1 MAITGGGDEM
11 KPIDVI
17 REVKLKANGQ
27 WQTILSNLGA
37 EVPLNKHTA
46 CPHCGGKDRFRFDDK
61 DGNGTFICNQC
72 GSGDG
77 LDLVQRVLGVSV
89 TEAAKEVAGMIGI
102 DTHSE
107 CPPAYCIHEVKVQQ
121 DVLRAQQ
128 AENKANE
135 QIEKHKRF
143 TERYSRA
150 IANAKQGESD
160 YLKAKGFESATVT
173 LLADGSLIIPLVD
186 TDGTITAAQT
196 INPNGEKRL
205 LLDSAKNGSYYPIN
219 EPVSI
224 STVIIAEG
232 LATAMTCHL
241 LNPEAYAV
249 AAIDAGNL
257 IHVAKAMRTKYP
269 ESQIIIAGDN
279 DIKPDQP
286 NTGKLAAEKAAKAV
300 NGIAVLPPTD
310 DKADWDDYRLSHG
323 IEAAKQVFSAELAQ
337 QEGNVVK
344 KDNVIR
350 IDAKKKIKTH
360 DDLGPF
366 FDKRHGGLYYIE
378 RKQNNTTGDID
389 EKETW
394 FSDEMETVG
403 IGSDGKDSYLVIQ
416 MRQEGSNRIIYE
428 AIPRRELGSP
438 QGWGRLRS
446 RGVNITTKR
455 GQLDLLANYLQRKGK
470 RDEWTITHTAGWHDG
485 AYVMPDGH
493 IIGRPSRPVAFCGG
507 TSAVAGYIVRGTTES
522 WRKHVG
528 NLIKGNQSM
537 ILGGLVAL
545 AAPLNS
551 LSGGSSFG
559 IHLFAQSS
567 AGKTTTVEAASSI
580 YGVPDEL
587 KLTWDATKYGLTI
600 EAASRNDGFMPIDE
614 IGQGNDV
621 RHVAG
626 SAYSLF
632 NGTGRIQGNKDGGN
646 KAILRWAIVALST
659 GEEDFETYLIRNGVT
674 PKAGQLVRLVSVPF
688 TDTVEFHSLDDG
700 DLHSR
705 AIKRAS
711 TQHCGAVGRE
721 WIEYLANNQDAA
733 NQKVA
738 FKENEWLSS
747 LPEDSS
753 SQVKRVATRFAM
765 LDATAE
771 LSTSITGWDVAECS
785 RFIRNSFNEW
795 LENYGTG
802 NREKYQVVKR
812 ARDFIQRYGL
822 TRFQPYTY
830 GKRNGD
836 LDRTYAGRM
845 TNLAGYLVSGRREDG
860 KNEYHIIPS
869 VFEDEILSGIQK
881 KLGAEALDEV
891 GILVRPESGRVDG
904 KTISINGSQQRFVVL
919 IDSEEE

>member
-1 MAITGGGDEM
+1 M

-17 REVKLKANGQ
+17 RDVKLKANGQ
-27 WQTILSNLGA
+27 WQNILSNLGA
-37 EVPLNKHTA
+37 EVPLNMHTA

-61 DGNGTFICNQC
+61 DGNGTFICSQC

-77 LDLVQRVLGVSV
+77 LDLVQRVLGGSV
-89 TEAAKEVAGMIGI
+89 TEAAYEVAGMIGI
-102 DTHSE
+102 DTSSDN
-107 CPPAYCIHEVKVQQ
+107 PPAYRSHEVKAQQ
-121 DVLRAQQ
+121 DALKAQQ
-128 AENKANE
+128 AQNQANE

-143 TERYSRA
+143 TARYSRT
-150 IANAKQGESD
+150 IANAKQGESE
-160 YLKAKGFESATVT
+160 YLKAKGFDSNTVT
-173 LLADGSLIIPLVD
+173 LLTDGSLIIPLMD
-186 TDGTITAAQT
+186 ADGTITAAQT
-196 INPNGEKRL
+196 IKPNGDKRL

-219 EPVSI
+219 EPVNV

-232 LATAMTCHL
+232 LATAMTCQL
-241 LNPEAYAV
+241 IQPEAHTV
-249 AAIDAGNL
+249 AAIDASNL
-257 IHVAKAMRTKYP
+257 IHVAKVMRTKYP

-279 DIKPDQP
+279 DSKNEV
-286 NTGKLAAEKAAKAV
+286 NTGKVKA
-300 NGIAVLPPTD
+300 
-310 DKADWDDYRLSHG
+310 
-323 IEAAKQVFSAELAQ
+323 EAAAREVSGYVSIPPCQGDWNDYLQSREREATASAFS
-337 QEGNVVK
+337 EGMYQPQDNMAMK
-344 KDNVIR
+344 EDNVIH
-350 IDAKKKIKTH
+350 IDAKKKVRPH
-360 DDLGPF
+360 DDLAPF

-378 RKQNNTTGDID
+378 RKQNNTTGEID

-394 FSDEMETVG
+394 FSDEMATVG

-416 MRQEGSNRIIYE
+416 MKQEGSNRIIYE

-493 IIGRPSRPVAFCGG
+493 IIGTPSRPVAFCGG
-507 TSAVAGYIVRGTTES
+507 TSAVAGYVVRGTDES
-522 WRKHVG
+522 WRKNVG
-528 NLIKGNQSM
+528 NLMKGNQSM

-646 KAILRWAIVALST
+646 KAVLRWAIVALST

-711 TQHCGAVGRE
+711 TQHCGAVGRA
-721 WIEYLANNQDAA
+721 WIEYLANNQDIA
-733 NQKVA
+733 NQKVT

-747 LPEDSS
+747 LPEEASP
-753 SQVKRVATRFAM
+753 QVKRVATRFAM

-771 LSTSITGWDVAECS
+771 LATSITGWDIAECS

-822 TRFQPYTY
+822 NRFQPYTY

-836 LDRTYAGRM
+836 LDRTYAGRI

-860 KNEYHIIPS
+860 KDEYHIIPS

-881 KLGAEALDEV
+881 KLGAEALDEA

-904 KTISINGSQQRFVVL
+904 KTISINGSQQRFIVL

>member
-1 MAITGGGDEM
+1 M

-493 IIGRPSRPVAFCGG
+493 IIGTSSRPVAFCGG

-522 WRKHVG
+522 WRKNVG
-528 NLIKGNQSM
+528 NLMKGNQSM

-711 TQHCGAVGRE
+711 TRHCGAVGRA

-733 NQKVA
+733 NQKVT
-738 FKENEWLSS
+738 FKEHEWLSS
-747 LPEDSS
+747 LPEDAS

>member
-1 MAITGGGDEM
+1 M

-27 WQTILSNLGA
+27 WQAILSHLGA
-37 EVPLNKHTA
+37 EVPLNTHTA
-46 CPHCGGKDRFRFDDK
+46 CPACGGKDRFRFDNK
-61 DGNGTFICNQC
+61 DDNGTFICNQC

-77 LDLVQRVLGVSV
+77 LDLVQKILGGSV
-89 TEAAKEVAGMIGI
+89 TEAAYEVANIIGI
-102 DTHSE
+102 DTRSA
-107 CPPAYCIHEVKVQQ
+107 CPPAYRRSEIKAQQ
-121 DVLRAQQ
+121 DELKAQQ
-128 AENKANE
+128 AEKQANE
-135 QIEKHKRF
+135 KREKHKRF
-143 TERYSRA
+143 IERYNRT
-150 IANAKQGESD
+150 IANVQRGRSD
-160 YLKAKGFESATVT
+160 YLKAKGLHGFEMD
-173 LLADGSLIIPLVD
+173 LLQDGSLIIPLLDACGV
-186 TDGTITAAQT
+186 ITGAQT
-196 INPNGEKRL
+196 IKPNGDKRL
-205 LLDSAKNGSYYPIN
+205 LSDSSKSGSYYPIN
-219 EPVSI
+219 EPVNV

-232 LATAMTCHL
+232 LATALTCHL
-241 LNPEAYAV
+241 IQPEAHTV

-257 IHVAKAMRTKYP
+257 IHVAKVMRVKYP
-269 ESQIIIAGDN
+269 ESKIIIAGDN
-279 DIKPDQP
+279 DIKPDQD

-300 NGIAVLPPTD
+300 NGVAVLPPTD

-323 IEAAKQVFSAELAQ
+323 IEAARQAFNGQVDQ
-337 QEGNVVK
+337 QAGEIVEAN
-344 KDNVIR
+344 NVIH
-350 IDAKKKIKTH
+350 IDAKKKVRPH
-360 DDLGPF
+360 DDLAPF

-378 RKQNNTTGDID
+378 RKQNNTTGEID

-394 FSDEMETVG
+394 FSDEMATVG
-403 IGSDGKDSYLVIQ
+403 IGSDGKDSYLVIE
-416 MRQEGSNRIIYE
+416 MKQEGSNRIIYE

-493 IIGRPSRPVAFCGG
+493 IIGTPSRPVAFCGG
-507 TSAVAGYIVRGTTES
+507 TSAVAGYIVRGTAES
-522 WRKHVG
+522 WRKNVG
-528 NLIKGNQSM
+528 NLMKGNQSM

-646 KAILRWAIVALST
+646 KAVLRWAIVALST

-711 TQHCGAVGRE
+711 TQHCGAVGRA
-721 WIEYLANNQDAA
+721 WIEYLANNQDMA
-733 NQKVA
+733 NQKVT

-747 LPEDSS
+747 LPEEASP
-753 SQVKRVATRFAM
+753 QVKRVATRFAM

-771 LSTSITGWDVAECS
+771 LSASITGWDSGECS

-822 TRFQPYTY
+822 NRFQPYTY

-836 LDRTYAGRM
+836 LDRVYAGRI

-860 KNEYHIIPS
+860 KDEYHIIPS

-881 KLGAEALDEV
+881 KLGAEALEEA

>member
-1 MAITGGGDEM
+1 MTNRIKAKE
-11 KPIDVI
+11 
-17 REVKLKANGQ
+17 KLSEWSDSLFASVYQ
-27 WQTILSNLGA
+27 WIKQ
-37 EVPLNKHTA
+37 
-46 CPHCGGKDRFRFDDK
+46 
-61 DGNGTFICNQC
+61 GTPPQK
-72 GSGDG
+72 
-77 LDLVQRVLGVSV
+77 
-89 TEAAKEVAGMIGI
+89 EAADASI
-102 DTHSE
+102 
-107 CPPAYCIHEVKVQQ
+107 
-121 DVLRAQQ
+121 L
-128 AENKANE
+128 
-135 QIEKHKRF
+135 
-143 TERYSRA
+143 RYSVEHRLNSLA
-150 IANAKQGESD
+150 VCMRSLVMEG
-160 YLKAKGFESATVT
+160 TVT
-173 LLADGSLIIPLVD
+173 PDWFIEQGYH
-186 TDGTITAAQT
+186 
-196 INPNGEKRL
+196 
-205 LLDSAKNGSYYPIN
+205 SAKNW
-219 EPVSI
+219 EKAEEKRQALVLTHI
-224 STVIIAEG
+224 SQEELTSV
-232 LATAMTCHL
+232 LT
-241 LNPEAYAV
+241 
-249 AAIDAGNL
+249 
-257 IHVAKAMRTKYP
+257 
-269 ESQIIIAGDN
+269 
-279 DIKPDQP
+279 DIKRI
-286 NTGKLAAEKAAKAV
+286 N
-300 NGIAVLPPTD
+300 
-310 DKADWDDYRLSHG
+310 RLWPVT
-323 IEAAKQVFSAELAQ
+323 EPE
-337 QEGNVVK
+337 
-344 KDNVIR
+344 
-350 IDAKKKIKTH
+350 KIKTVAETKK
-360 DDLGPF
+360 PKESVTF

-378 RKQNNTTGDID
+378 RKQNNTTGEID
-389 EKETW
+389 EQETW
-394 FSDEMETVG
+394 VADEIETVG
-403 IGSDGKDSYLVIQ
+403 IGSDGKDGYLVVQ
-416 MRQEGSNRIIYE
+416 MKQEGSGKTIFE
-428 AIPRRELGSP
+428 AIPRREIGSP

-455 GQLDLLANYLQRKGK
+455 GHLDLLAIYLQRQGQ

-493 IIGRPSRPVAFCGG
+493 IIGTPSRPVAFCGG
-507 TSAVAGYIVRGTTES
+507 TSAVAGYIVRGTAES
-522 WRKHVG
+522 WRDNVAS
-528 NLIKGNQSM
+528 LMTGNQSM

-551 LSGGSSFG
+551 LAGGSSFG

-621 RHVAG
+621 KHVAG

-646 KAILRWAIVALST
+646 RAVLRWAIVALST
-659 GEEDFETYLIRNGVT
+659 GEEDFETYLLRNGVT

-711 TQHCGAVGRE
+711 TQHCGAAGRA
-721 WIEYLANNQDAA
+721 WIAYLAENQDYA
-733 NQKVA
+733 NQKVIQ
-738 FKENEWLSS
+738 KEKEWLEG
-747 LPEDSS
+747 LPEDVSP
-753 SQVKRVATRFAM
+753 QVKRVATRFAM

-771 LSTSITGWDVAECS
+771 LSASITGWDSGECS

-822 TRFQPYTY
+822 NRFQPYTY

-836 LDRTYAGRM
+836 LDRVYAGRI

-860 KNEYHIIPS
+860 KDEYHIIPS

-881 KLGAEALDEV
+881 KLGAEALDEA